1 MAKKKVH
8 HLLKGAAI
16 AGAAT
21 TGAST
26 LGDANLAFAQD
37 MEAAEEA
44 ELVVPVQEVTLETA
58 TEVVQEVSEVAPGTG
73 EGAAIGVDEQI
84 VEVEAVAPPAEEE
97 PEQVTG
103 TMPVAT
109 EGKTLS
115 AANVEEGTITENAP
129 VENTVL
135 GANIAKA
142 NLRGATLAGT
152 NESVGEQEITETG
165 VEVEN
170 TTELTIEEEEAALAS
185 TSESN
190 QEVFN
195 QKSESLSTAV
205 YEAESSYAS
214 ESTAYTA
221 AGYESSALID
231 ARADVDA
238 KMTAEETTRSAI
250 ADNNQKLTSGNYYNV
265 VGRPLAVAMIKFK
278 LILTGQLDE
287 NTVSTFQAKWDNRGA
302 YQDKNCKVTYTDVNG
317 IEHTEF
323 YDYVTIDEEGESYFK
338 TVGANGR
345 LTDYD
350 DVAKNVTGI
359 NVLEK
364 ENINSN
370 PNGQAKFNSK
380 GQDWYKKEE
389 YERDIAIW
397 DALKESVASLA
408 KSIDAMKVLQG
419 EFDVSTSESLLAS
432 QNASESRADS
442 LSERRESERVANSL
456 LASTYE
462 SMSIAAE
469 EARASASEST
479 RVVESLSLSESVKI
493 AESLSTSESTRI
505 SDSLSASD
513 STRIVASISAAES
526 LSASA
531 ESEKMA
537 ASLSRSVAE
546 SSSIAAATS
555 ESAAVAKASA
565 DVAHAH
571 ISEAKVP
578 LSVVHDDHGHV
589 IENTADSE
597 ATTNTAQT
605 AAQAENGNAGA
616 TVRQANQSR
625 QGATEAGNRVTITN
639 NSENMAMLHKAD
651 SETQDI
657 LTVSDE
663 ESAKF
668 GQAKELSSTVGRHTL
683 PVLGAIIAFFG
694 FGKAKKEKENIQ
706 SKNDNQV

>member
-1 MAKKKVH
+1 
-8 HLLKGAAI
+8 
-16 AGAAT
+16 
-21 TGAST
+21 
-26 LGDANLAFAQD
+26 
-37 MEAAEEA
+37 
-44 ELVVPVQEVTLETA
+44 
-58 TEVVQEVSEVAPGTG
+58 
-73 EGAAIGVDEQI
+73 
-84 VEVEAVAPPAEEE
+84 
-97 PEQVTG
+97 
-103 TMPVAT
+103 
-109 EGKTLS
+109 
-115 AANVEEGTITENAP
+115 
-129 VENTVL
+129 
-135 GANIAKA
+135 
-142 NLRGATLAGT
+142 
-152 NESVGEQEITETG
+152 
-165 VEVEN
+165 
-170 TTELTIEEEEAALAS
+170 
-185 TSESN
+185 
-190 QEVFN
+190 
-195 QKSESLSTAV
+195 
-205 YEAESSYAS
+205 
-214 ESTAYTA
+214 
-221 AGYESSALID
+221 
-231 ARADVDA
+231 
-238 KMTAEETTRSAI
+238 
-250 ADNNQKLTSGNYYNV
+250 
-265 VGRPLAVAMIKFK
+265 
-278 LILTGQLDE
+278 
-287 NTVSTFQAKWDNRGA
+287 
-302 YQDKNCKVTYTDVNG
+302 
-317 IEHTEF
+317 
-323 YDYVTIDEEGESYFK
+323 
-338 TVGANGR
+338 
-345 LTDYD
+345 
-350 DVAKNVTGI
+350 
-359 NVLEK
+359 
-364 ENINSN
+364 
-370 PNGQAKFNSK
+370 
-380 GQDWYKKEE
+380 
-389 YERDIAIW
+389 
-397 DALKESVASLA
+397 
-408 KSIDAMKVLQG
+408 MKVLQS

-531 ESEKMA
+531 ASEKMA
-537 ASLSRSVAE
+537 ASLSRSVTE

-589 IENTADSE
+589 IENTADRE

-639 NSENMAMLHKAD
+639 NSENMALLHKAD